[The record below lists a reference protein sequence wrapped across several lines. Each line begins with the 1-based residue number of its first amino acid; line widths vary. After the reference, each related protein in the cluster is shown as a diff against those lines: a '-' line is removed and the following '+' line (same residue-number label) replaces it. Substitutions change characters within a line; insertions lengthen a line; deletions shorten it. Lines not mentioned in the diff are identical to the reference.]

1 MHPSEHIG
9 ILAGMG
15 PRSTA
20 PFVDL
25 VVTEC
30 QRLYGAKYDDEFPA
44 MWIYALP
51 SPFRPDRRHSLPGH
65 R

>member
-1 MHPSEHIG
+1 MIG

-25 VVTEC
+25 VVSEC
-30 QRLYGAKYDDEFPA
+30 RNQYGARHDIDFPP
-44 MWIYALP
+44 MMILSWP
-51 SPFRPDRRHSLPGH
+51 TPFFD
-65 R
+65 

>member
-1 MHPSEHIG
+1 MAQPLIG

-25 VVTEC
+25 VIDEC
-30 QRLYGAKYDDEFPA
+30 QSQYGATFDIDFPR
-44 MWIYALP
+44 MLILSQP
-51 SPFRPDRRHSLPGH
+51 TPFFSIVL
-65 R
+65 